1 MFIKLKNKRSGF
13 VLYEAVVSL
22 MITIMTLGILQQSLQ
37 ILHNVQKTTFRDQ
50 LRWHI
55 TQEKLQELLGKSQI
69 TGVFGNRLFYKDEND
84 KTKAIKMFGN
94 YGRAILAIENAD
106 NGGYEPMMT
115 NLNDIN
121 IEKKDKLVI
130 ITTENKAGQTSQM
143 CLINDP

>member
-1 MFIKLKNKRSGF
+1 ML
-13 VLYEAVVSL
+13 
-22 MITIMTLGILQQSLQ
+22 
-37 ILHNVQKTTFRDQ
+37 
-50 LRWHI
+50 
-55 TQEKLQELLGKSQI
+55 
-69 TGVFGNRLFYKDEND
+69 
-84 KTKAIKMFGN
+84 GN

-106 NGGYEPMMT
+106 NRGYEPMMT